1 MLLFTHSKL
10 THSLIQNS
18 LIQNSKLNMVGLLT
32 ILIALV
38 CILLM
43 GVVLIQNPK
52 GGGLDSTFGGA
63 AGANQLLGAARS
75 TDFIE
80 KLTWGLAAAL
90 FILCLLTSLYVRNS
104 VGSGGGSGPGSISD
118 EPTGYIDLQ
127 IESEDEDT
135 YYL

>member
-1 MLLFTHSKL
+1 M
-10 THSLIQNS
+10 I
-18 LIQNSKLNMVGLLT
+18 GLLAT
-32 ILIALV
+32 LIALV

-52 GGGLDSTFGGA
+52 GGGLDSTFGGSS
-63 AGANQLLGAARS
+63 GANQLLGAAKS

-90 FILCLLTSLYVRNS
+90 FILCLLTSFIVTNS
-104 VGSGGGSGPGSISD
+104 ATGGGNNGPGSLSD
-118 EPTGYIDLQ
+118 EPTGYIDLE
-127 IESEDEDT
+127 IENNEDDT